1 MPARQ
6 VSRELEE
13 EEEVSDMNSCRR
25 LRREIA
31 GKTLVA
37 LGLARVHSL
46 FSQLAPSIKLELGGY
61 LFASNSASADIGF
74 NLPFNH
80 NIPHAHVTAVTTF
93 CPHCVCRITLEGNA
107 IEELTSAF
115 Y

>member
-1 MPARQ
+1 M
-6 VSRELEE
+6 SRELEE

-37 LGLARVHSL
+37 LGLARVHLL

-61 LFASNSASADIGF
+61 LFASNSASADIRF
-74 NLPFNH
+74 NLTLNH
-80 NIPHAHVTAVTTF
+80 NILRAHVTAVTTF
-93 CPHCVCRITLEGNA
+93 CPCCVCRITLEGNA

>member
-6 VSRELEE
+6 VSRELEEE

-74 NLPFNH
+74 SLPCNH
-80 NIPHAHVTAVTTF
+80 NILRAHVTANSNHILS
-93 CPHCVCRITLEGNA
+93 PLR
-107 IEELTSAF
+107 
-115 Y
+115 